1 MVLFFEVNHT
11 INKQQYMNQT
21 ISSPELAY
29 LSPTTRE
36 RAIMLAQELIKTN
49 QLTPPEAIRTAILQ
63 AKNWAVK
70 SINRSVWKKL
80 KQVDSEGL

>member
-1 MVLFFEVNHT
+1 
-11 INKQQYMNQT
+11 MNQK

-36 RAIMLAQELIKTN
+36 RAIMLAQELISTN
-49 QLTPPEAIRTAILQ
+49 QLTPAEAIRTAILQ

-70 SINRSVWKKL
+70 SINRNVWKTL

>member
-1 MVLFFEVNHT
+1 
-11 INKQQYMNQT
+11 MNQN

-36 RAIMLAQELIKTN
+36 RAIMLAQELINTN
-49 QLTPPEAIRTAILQ
+49 QLTPTEAIRTAILQ
-63 AKNWAVK
+63 AKDWAVK
-70 SINRSVWKKL
+70 SINGNVWKKL